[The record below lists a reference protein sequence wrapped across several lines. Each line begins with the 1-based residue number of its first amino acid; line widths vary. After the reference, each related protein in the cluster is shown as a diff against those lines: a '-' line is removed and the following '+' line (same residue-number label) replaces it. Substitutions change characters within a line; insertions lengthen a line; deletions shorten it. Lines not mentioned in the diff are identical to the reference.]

1 MRIAQGI
8 TYEHN
13 LCIFFLYLY
22 YIYYIVFTE
31 FPNFTNFIGKTWFYA
46 VLAVCFLGVYLA
58 AGAWL
63 LLLWEDDWTFFDGFY
78 FCFITMTT
86 IGFGDLVPSMCSFV
100 VFILFTFR
108 LLTNTIYLILIFFF
122 IVEKPNY
129 MLLCTLYILIGLALT
144 STIIELVR
152 RQYATSWA
160 KLQVSVAC
168 CVTVI
173 ISCMAINSRSVC
185 AKSIMKLL
193 YHFSSIFAFVIVYA
207 YALFFQFV
215 FHLLF
220 CFSFFTFLLLLGTFR
235 SDGGDFAASRRNCW
249 LWFGLHGLA
258 ESINGMYV
266 CMCSRTQ

>member
-1 MRIAQGI
+1 MVLRRFGRLLSGRLLGCGRLVAA
-8 TYEHN
+8 
-13 LCIFFLYLY
+13 
-22 YIYYIVFTE
+22 
-31 FPNFTNFIGKTWFYA
+31 A
-46 VLAVCFLGVYLA
+46 VGR
-58 AGAWL
+58 WL
-63 LLLWEDDWTFFDGFY
+63 DILWR
-78 FCFITMTT
+78 
-86 IGFGDLVPSMCSFV
+86 
-100 VFILFTFR
+100 ILF
-108 LLTNTIYLILIFFF
+108 LLHHNDNHRFWRSGAEYVQLRCVYSVHSSSFTNTIYLILIFFF

-266 CMCSRTQ
+266 CMCSRT